1 LDLPFYIGKNR
12 TELLG
17 VVTSIVDNSSY
28 LRVSEFIV
36 ECDHQALRSHFEN
49 KFKCAIYERWLA
61 VLQQYNFEIIYTRC
75 TNAGRRSN
83 DGKVEFENAS
93 VEINNVELFGD
104 IDVAD
109 EDNDPLE
116 ISKEIS
122 ESSLPKNVQGRVY
135 SEEPVQVVSE
145 CRSPQDGQICSEI
158 NEVNAILPITFVLIP
173 DMTNIQLVILI
184 H

>member
-1 LDLPFYIGKNR
+1 MQVADALSRCQNDTSFSKR
-12 TELLG
+12 SELTIL
-17 VVTSIVDNSSY
+17 NFPY
-28 LRVSEFIV
+28 M
-36 ECDHQALRSHFEN
+36 QEN
-49 KFKCAIYERWLA
+49 VGNITFA
-61 VLQQYNFEIIYTRC
+61 
-75 TNAGRRSN
+75 N

-116 ISKEIS
+116 ISKEVS

>member
-1 LDLPFYIGKNR
+1 M
-12 TELLG
+12 
-17 VVTSIVDNSSY
+17 
-28 LRVSEFIV
+28 
-36 ECDHQALRSHFEN
+36 QEN
-49 KFKCAIYERWLA
+49 VGNITFA
-61 VLQQYNFEIIYTRC
+61 
-75 TNAGRRSN
+75 N

-93 VEINNVELFGD
+93 VEINNAELFGD

-116 ISKEIS
+116 ISKEVS
-122 ESSLPKNVQGRVY
+122 ESSLPKNFQGRVY
-135 SEEPVQVVSE
+135 SEELVQVVSE
-145 CRSPQDGQICSEI
+145 CRSPQDRQICSDI

>member
-1 LDLPFYIGKNR
+1 MNVGLLFFSSIILKSYIPAAQMQVADALSRCQNDTSFSKR
-12 TELLG
+12 SELTIL
-17 VVTSIVDNSSY
+17 NFPY
-28 LRVSEFIV
+28 M
-36 ECDHQALRSHFEN
+36 QEN
-49 KFKCAIYERWLA
+49 VGNITFA
-61 VLQQYNFEIIYTRC
+61 
-75 TNAGRRSN
+75 N

>member
-1 LDLPFYIGKNR
+1 MQVADALSRCQNDTSFSKR
-12 TELLG
+12 SELTIL
-17 VVTSIVDNSSY
+17 NFPY
-28 LRVSEFIV
+28 M
-36 ECDHQALRSHFEN
+36 QEN
-49 KFKCAIYERWLA
+49 VGNITFA
-61 VLQQYNFEIIYTRC
+61 
-75 TNAGRRSN
+75 N
-83 DGKVEFENAS
+83 DGKVEFENVS

>member
-1 LDLPFYIGKNR
+1 M
-12 TELLG
+12 
-17 VVTSIVDNSSY
+17 
-28 LRVSEFIV
+28 
-36 ECDHQALRSHFEN
+36 QEN
-49 KFKCAIYERWLA
+49 VGNITFA
-61 VLQQYNFEIIYTRC
+61 
-75 TNAGRRSN
+75 N

-104 IDVAD
+104 IDVTD

-116 ISKEIS
+116 ISKEVS
-122 ESSLPKNVQGRVY
+122 ESSLPKNFQGRVY
-135 SEEPVQVVSE
+135 SEELVQVVSE
-145 CRSPQDGQICSEI
+145 CRSPQDRQICSDI

>member
-1 LDLPFYIGKNR
+1 M
-12 TELLG
+12 
-17 VVTSIVDNSSY
+17 
-28 LRVSEFIV
+28 
-36 ECDHQALRSHFEN
+36 QEN
-49 KFKCAIYERWLA
+49 VGNITFA
-61 VLQQYNFEIIYTRC
+61 
-75 TNAGRRSN
+75 N

-116 ISKEIS
+116 ISKEVS
-122 ESSLPKNVQGRVY
+122 ESSLPKNFQGRVY
-135 SEEPVQVVSE
+135 SEELVQVVSE
-145 CRSPQDGQICSEI
+145 CRSPQDRQICSDI